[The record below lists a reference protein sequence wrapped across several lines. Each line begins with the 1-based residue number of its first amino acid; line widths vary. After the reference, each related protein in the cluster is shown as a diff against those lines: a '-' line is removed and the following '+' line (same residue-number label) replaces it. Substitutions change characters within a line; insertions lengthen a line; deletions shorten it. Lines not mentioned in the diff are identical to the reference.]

1 MPTLTSVLTD
11 PARRRRVIEDAAQVV
26 EAEVAGKGG
35 LTGIAIKTGF
45 AVVKKAKPDF
55 VPGSM
60 NMLMDEFAGKIDPF
74 WEKCQAEGAD
84 ARGYFTKHAHPIAD
98 ALLGIT
104 DQKARNVAGPIRAVY
119 DKLRPEA
126 KKHVVDAMPRLG
138 DLVKKHASA

>member
-35 LTGIAIKTGF
+35 LTGMAIKTGF

-74 WEKCQAEGAD
+74 WEKCQAESAD
-84 ARGYFTKHAHPIAD
+84 ARGYFTRNGSPIAD
-98 ALLGIT
+98 ALLSIT